1 MADQDTPT
9 QSQMLGDVV
18 EWQKEV
24 PARGKAED
32 QEQLVERHPHHQ
44 DPTRLDEERTSD
56 NSTVDNG
63 GVGSG
68 AKEDARR

>member
-1 MADQDTPT
+1 MANETHP
-9 QSQMLGDVV
+9 SN
-18 EWQKEV
+18 
-24 PARGKAED
+24 PRD

-56 NSTVDNG
+56 NSTVENG

-68 AKEDARR
+68 REQDPVMPADAASLKTKI